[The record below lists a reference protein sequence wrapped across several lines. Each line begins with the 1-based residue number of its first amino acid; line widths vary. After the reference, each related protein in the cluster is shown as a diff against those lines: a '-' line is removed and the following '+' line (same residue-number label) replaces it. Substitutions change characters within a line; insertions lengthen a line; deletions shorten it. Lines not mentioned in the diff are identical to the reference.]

1 MHKPVMVREVLEYL
15 NPPVGGVVV
24 DATVGA
30 GGHARAFAE
39 RVGREGTLIAL
50 DRDAQMLALAQQ
62 NLADIACIP
71 PAAGRRRGS
80 ARAGQCPSSGAS

>member
-30 GGHARAFAE
+30 GGHARARLPA
-39 RVGREGTLIAL
+39 RLNRPAGDRANAIA
-50 DRDAQMLALAQQ
+50 
-62 NLADIACIP
+62 
-71 PAAGRRRGS
+71 GG
-80 ARAGQCPSSGAS
+80 

>member
-30 GGHARAFAE
+30 GGHARALAE

-62 NLADIACIP
+62 KP
-71 PAAGRRRGS
+71 RRHRLHGVLS
-80 ARAGQCPSSGAS
+80 PRRLPKFT